1 MTEYTGIGL
10 KRPATIPLEI
20 VDFVIVVI
28 KVVTM
33 VDVDICLKR
42 LATLTIKILEQEFMF
57 PGDVDIGIRPFT
69 LPPIT

>member
-10 KRPATIPLEI
+10 KRPATIPLKI
-20 VDFVIVVI
+20 VDFVVVVI

-42 LATLTIKILEQEFMF
+42 LATLTIKILEQDFMF
-57 PGDVDIGIRPFT
+57 PGDMDIGIRPFT
-69 LPPIT
+69 LHPIT